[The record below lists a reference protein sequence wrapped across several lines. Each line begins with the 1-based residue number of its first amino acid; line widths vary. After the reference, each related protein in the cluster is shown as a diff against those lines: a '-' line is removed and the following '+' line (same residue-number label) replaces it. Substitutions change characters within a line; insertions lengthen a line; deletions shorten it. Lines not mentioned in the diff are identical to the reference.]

1 MKLSCGNENAVSN
14 VHSKMNIVSRRDLN
28 NCAAALDQ
36 IEQRLEIGR

>member
-14 VHSKMNIVSRRDLN
+14 VHSKMSMVRRRELN
-28 NCAAALDQ
+28 NYAAALDQ